1 MNQNQAI
8 TPFAM
13 RCTQEQFDDVKEELK
28 EYQDVKDIDS
38 FDIFNVLYFNGSC
51 VTNIKDTD
59 VVFAFSNLSL
69 IEAWDKP
76 LFLKMAGKPDAE
88 SRELLGYKRNPELD
102 ITAEELAVLLRC
114 GYDEKD
120 GLFIWIN
127 SKYNQD
133 HIFERAYTLGI
144 VGEGK
149 WLVPV
154 YKTQEKGTRSFGSL
168 RHLTYEQQKG
178 ESS

>member
-1 MNQNQAI
+1 
-8 TPFAM
+8 M

-38 FDIFNVLYFNGSC
+38 FDIFNVLYFNGSY

-69 IEAWDKP
+69 IDAWDKS

-88 SRELLGYKRNPELD
+88 SRELLGYKRNPEFP
-102 ITAEELAVLLRC
+102 ITAEQLPCIIGGTSLEKGGLYFWEGTYESEPFLRAC
-114 GYDEKD
+114 K
-120 GLFIWIN
+120 
-127 SKYNQD
+127 
-133 HIFERAYTLGI
+133 LGI

-154 YKTQEKGTRSFGSL
+154 YKNQEKEVRSFGSL

-178 ESS
+178 GMG

>member
-1 MNQNQAI
+1 MSAAP

-13 RCTQEQFDDVKEELK
+13 RCTQEQFESVEDELNQMG
-28 EYQDVKDIDS
+28 Y
-38 FDIFNVLYFNGSC
+38 
-51 VTNIKDTD
+51 DTILAVNFTTFPYLTIWTD
-59 VVFAFSNLSL
+59 KIITSKCREFLVNMNTP
-69 IEAWDKP
+69 IHEAWDKP

-88 SRELLGYKRNPELD
+88 SRELLGYKRNPELN

-154 YKTQEKGTRSFGSL
+154 YKNQEKEVRSFGSL

-178 ESS
+178 GVG

>member
-1 MNQNQAI
+1 MHQNQVI

-13 RCTQEQFDDVKEELK
+13 RCTQEQFESVEDELNQMG
-28 EYQDVKDIDS
+28 Y
-38 FDIFNVLYFNGSC
+38 
-51 VTNIKDTD
+51 DTILAVNFTTFPYLTIWTD
-59 VVFAFSNLSL
+59 KIITSKCREFLVNMNTP
-69 IEAWDKP
+69 IHEAWDKP

-102 ITAEELAVLLRC
+102 ITAEQLPCIIGGTSL
-114 GYDEKD
+114 EKD
-120 GLFIWIN
+120 GLYFWEGTYDSEPFI
-127 SKYNQD
+127 
-133 HIFERAYTLGI
+133 RAQSLGI

-154 YKTQEKGTRSFGSL
+154 YKNQEKGTRSFGSL

-178 ESS
+178 GVG